1 MIAAISSTLTWNLIV
16 ICLVWITGI
25 IIIQLIKFTILS
37 SIKVMTTDKTAENNT
52 TLTAKIANQR
62 IKVKQGAKIFSSL
75 ITVAAV
81 ITLLVFALFMNN
93 NKVKPASETNK
104 IKQAPLPKNFTPMT
118 TTEIQQTNVQ
128 AVTQKSKTLQQ
139 KATQANTNAMNDGV
153 NIFKKA
159 K

>member
-1 MIAAISSTLTWNLIV
+1 MIAAISTALTWNLIV
-16 ICLVWITGI
+16 ICLVWLTGI
-25 IIIQLIKFTILS
+25 IIIQLIKFALLN

-52 TLTAKIANQR
+52 ALTAKIANQR

-93 NKVKPASETNK
+93 NKVKPTSETNK

-118 TTEIQQTNVQ
+118 TTEIKQTNVQ
-128 AVTQKSKTLQQ
+128 AVTQKSKILQQ
-139 KATQANTNAMNDGV
+139 KATQANTNAMNDGI